1 MALIAPLHTW
11 LGPTNRST
19 SYDACTVCQLQN
31 VTAAPDQNQYM
42 SAPAS
47 IMTSRPLQ
55 QLGTGLSHLPRCRR
69 ACAARGARL
78 RPGGLARFI
87 LLLDVKGGGLG

>member
-1 MALIAPLHTW
+1 MALIAPFAHVARS
-11 LGPTNRST
+11 TNRST

-31 VTAAPDQNQYM
+31 VTAAPDQYM

-47 IMTSRPLQ
+47 IMTSRPVQ

-78 RPGGLARFI
+78 RLGGLARFI